1 MKSPDWL
8 LHELQLKGVLF
19 LNHVLQASVEALPR
33 TRRLA
38 GRTVQLRWQSHAFQ
52 WMFTP
57 AGLLEAVAVQPNVD
71 LTLSLGELSPWE
83 LADHLLRGEK
93 PALRIEGDVQMAAE
107 INWLVDHVR
116 WDAQE
121 DLARVLGDTPAQ
133 ALVVL
138 GRRLA
143 QGVRQFVQS
152 STSRRG
158 ATS

>member
-1 MKSPDWL
+1 MKPPDWL

-38 GRTVQLRWQSHAFQ
+38 GRTVQLRWQSHVFQ

-83 LADHLLRGEK
+83 LADHLLQGEK
-93 PALRIEGDVQMAAE
+93 PALRIEGDVQMARSE
-107 INWLVDHVR
+107 EHTSEL
-116 WDAQE
+116 
-121 DLARVLGDTPAQ
+121 
-133 ALVVL
+133 
-138 GRRLA
+138 
-143 QGVRQFVQS
+143 QS
-152 STSRRG
+152 H
-158 ATS
+158 